1 MCTSPSHHM
10 KGPRKR
16 SLEIEEFGSS
26 TYIGHIY
33 LSRRRSKQF
42 DDLYQSEII
51 DAVIG
56 TKIRSRNR
64 KHKSLK
70 EPQAP
75 SSLKK

>member
-26 TYIGHIY
+26 TYIEHIY

-51 DAVIG
+51 GAVIG